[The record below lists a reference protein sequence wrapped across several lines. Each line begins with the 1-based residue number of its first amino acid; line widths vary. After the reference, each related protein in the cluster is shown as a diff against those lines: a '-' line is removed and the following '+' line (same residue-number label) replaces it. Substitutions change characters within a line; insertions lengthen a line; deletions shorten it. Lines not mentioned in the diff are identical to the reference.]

1 MSKGLLVHI
10 YGLAG
15 YNLGDDA
22 IAFISAS
29 LLSQGFNQCRVR
41 SACINPG
48 RLEKVYGHEE
58 IFIDRRSLGGL
69 ISLVKSIQ
77 EADLVVIGGGTLIQD
92 KLGISIFRGVLA
104 YTQQIVSL
112 ARLFKKPIVTLPIG
126 IDELSTRIAKKYAK
140 CVIQNTNYLLL
151 RDEKSLCLARQYN
164 GKASSK
170 RSVRLGADPAFLIE
184 NFSQIEVLDNKLN
197 RLFDRYIVIS
207 LAGEKFESDYLLK
220 VSERIIDFFL
230 SRDTHCGAVLLAM
243 DDRANEETM
252 LYKALTNKLKNTNFA
267 SRIKLVSPKDARVAF
282 AILKKSHFLL
292 AMRLHAMIFGL
303 GYVPIVGLS
312 RTTKTDS
319 FLEFT
324 GVPGFRVDRHIDVDK
339 LVEVADLYIENKAEL
354 KKQLRKRIILQ
365 KRVIDSIDEL
375 IGICKLLCSRDL

>member
-29 LLSQGFNQCRVR
+29 LLSQGLNQCHVR
-41 SACINPG
+41 STCINPG
-48 RLEKVYGHEE
+48 KLEKIYGCEE
-58 IFIDRRSLGGL
+58 ISIDRRSLGGL
-69 ISLVKSIQ
+69 IRLVRSIK
-77 EADLVVIGGGTLIQD
+77 EADVVVIGGGTLIQD
-92 KLGISIFRGVLA
+92 KLGLSIFRGVLA

-112 ARLFKKPIVTLPIG
+112 ARLFKKPIVTLPLG
-126 IDELSTRIAKKYAK
+126 IDELSTRLAKKYARY
-140 CVIQNTNYLLL
+140 VIQNTDYLLL

-164 GKASSK
+164 GEGSSK

-184 NFSQIEVLDNKLN
+184 NFSQLEILGNKLD

-207 LAGEKFESDYLLK
+207 LAGEKFESDGLLK
-220 VSERIIDFFL
+220 VFERIIEIFL
-230 SRDTHCGAVLLAM
+230 SRDTGCGAVLLTM
-243 DDRANEETM
+243 DSRANEETM
-252 LYKALTNKLKNTNFA
+252 LYKALINKFKNTNFT

-282 AILKKSHFLL
+282 AVLKKSHFLL

-339 LVEVADLYIENKAEL
+339 LAEVADRCIENKAEL
-354 KKQLRKRIILQ
+354 KKQFRKRMILQ
-365 KRVIDSIDEL
+365 KRAMDSMDEL
-375 IGICKLLCSRDL
+375 IGVCKSLC